1 MASAPRLTS
10 QGLRSGS
17 LIGRENLAQE
27 NQVMS
32 MAKRN
37 EGAKVNSDINVTPM
51 VDVMLVLLIIFMVIT
66 PMLQK
71 GVSVDLA
78 KVNSPSQMPDADKED
93 ALIVAIMRDG
103 KIFFGNDQIP
113 ADQLTAKV
121 KDRLA
126 NKNDKRVFIRADA
139 RAKYGSV
146 VEVVDNVRSAGVDQ
160 LGLLTDQRKNTP
172 NAPATTTPAPSTG
185 GQ

>member
-1 MASAPRLTS
+1 MA
-10 QGLRSGS
+10 
-17 LIGRENLAQE
+17 I
-27 NQVMS
+27 
-32 MAKRN
+32 AKRE
-37 EGAKVNSDINVTPM
+37 EGKKVNSNINVTPM

-78 KVNSPSQMPDADKED
+78 KVNSPEAMPDADKED

-103 KIFFGNDQIP
+103 QIFFGNDKIA
-113 ADQLTAKV
+113 ADQLTQKV
-121 KDRLA
+121 KDRLT
-126 NKNDKRVFIRADA
+126 NRVDKRVYVRADA

-146 VEVVDNVRSAGVDQ
+146 VEVVDNVRSAGVDD
-160 LGLLTDQRKNTP
+160 LGLLTEQRKSNTQ
-172 NAPATTTPAPSTG
+172 APPPAG